1 MRLKAEL
8 LPPGRPATAL
18 PLPSAFRYP
27 HRVRRAAHPNRRRFV
42 KNPFKSKTGEKQSL
56 VRLAVIAGTT
66 ITIISIGTVSY
77 CVLTE
82 SEPRHPIAFVC
93 AAFVGL
99 SLLVATNKSAASGQ
113 DNSAKDFW
121 GGRLVLWI
129 TVIAI
134 LLILAGVMIPT
145 VDKPVIY
152 LYPPQEEA
160 VTVRLD
166 FAGKLTADYPS
177 FDQKLGGWLV
187 TAFPDGH
194 LIDPRDGREYSYL
207 FWEGEHRTDWD
218 LSTGFVVR
226 GSDTRQFLQDT
237 LPKLGLTPRE
247 YNEFIVYWYPKLQ
260 ASRFNL
266 IHFAGRE
273 YTDTAVLNVTP
284 SPDSVIRVFM
294 VWEPLATEISLPS
307 QVFPPVNRHGFTVVE
322 WGGTE
327 VR

>member
-1 MRLKAEL
+1 M
-8 LPPGRPATAL
+8 
-18 PLPSAFRYP
+18 
-27 HRVRRAAHPNRRRFV
+27 
-42 KNPFKSKTGEKQSL
+42 KNPFKSKTGEKPNAAMIAVL
-56 VRLAVIAGTT
+56 TGLFLVIATMIMFFYTIFFINESDRAPVPMEALEWSGMCGVVLLVGGTLSAWMQNNP
-66 ITIISIGTVSY
+66 IYRFGLRCIFIGI
-77 CVLTE
+77 L
-82 SEPRHPIAFVC
+82 
-93 AAFVGL
+93 L
-99 SLLVATNKSAASGQ
+99 SLL
-113 DNSAKDFW
+113 
-121 GGRLVLWI
+121 
-129 TVIAI
+129 
-134 LLILAGVMIPT
+134 AGIFIPT

-166 FAGKLTADYPS
+166 FAGKITALYPA
-177 FDQKLGGWLV
+177 FDEVIGGWQV

-194 LIDPRDGREYSYL
+194 LTDPRDGREYSYL
-207 FWEGEHRTDWD
+207 FWEGEGRTDWD

-247 YNEFIVYWYPKLQ
+247 YNEFIVYWYPKMQ

-273 YTDTAVLNVTP
+273 YTDTAVLNVNP
-284 SPDSVIRVFM
+284 PPDSVIRVFM
-294 VWEPLATEISLPS
+294 VWKPLATEISLPP
-307 QVFPPVNRHGFTVVE
+307 QFFPPVDRHGFSVVE